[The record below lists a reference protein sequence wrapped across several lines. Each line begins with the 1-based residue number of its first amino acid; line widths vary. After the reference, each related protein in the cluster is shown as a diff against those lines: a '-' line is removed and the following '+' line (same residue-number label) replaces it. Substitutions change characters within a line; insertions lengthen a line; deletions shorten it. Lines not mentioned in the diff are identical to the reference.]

1 MLLKSIIKGLIVLMK
16 RLQNKIAIVTGASK
30 GIGKAVALAFA
41 REGAEV
47 IVVSFHSS
55 EEGLAVVK
63 EIESN
68 GGKAIYVNADLSSQS
83 GVDELFDT
91 ISKYYTQIDILVN
104 NVGHSFS
111 TTFEELSEETVIRDI
126 KCNLVSTILCSKKVK
141 DYMSSG
147 HIINTSSIRG
157 FDYSGRTQLM
167 GYCAG
172 KAAVNSFTKNLA
184 LEYAPNIYVN
194 AIAPGFVWTEA
205 LSESGDDL
213 LKKWINTIPIRRFI
227 EPEELAEVYVQLAT
241 TKIFTGS
248 IITADGGYTLLEK

>member
-1 MLLKSIIKGLIVLMK
+1 MK
-16 RLQNKIAIVTGASK
+16 RLQNKVAIVTGASK
-30 GIGKAVALAFA
+30 GIGKAVALTFA
-41 REGAEV
+41 REGAELV
-47 IVVSFHSS
+47 IVSYHSS
-55 EEGLAVVK
+55 DEGIAVVK
-63 EIESN
+63 EIENN

-83 GVDELFDT
+83 GVDKLFNV
-91 ISKYYTQIDILVN
+91 ISKHYSHVDILVN

-111 TTFEELSEETVIRDI
+111 TPFEELSEETVLRDI

-141 DYMSSG
+141 DYMSTG

-184 LEYAPNIYVN
+184 LEYAPNIFVN

-205 LSESGDDL
+205 LSKSGDDL
-213 LKKWINTIPIRRFI
+213 INKWLDTIPIKRFI

-248 IITADGGYTLLEK
+248 VITADGGYTLLEK